1 MSKIAAVPLSP
12 DQASATRST
21 GILPQFDT
29 RSGRKPVLISVYG
42 PTPGTVYPI
51 DSELVI
57 GRADDASITVQDE
70 RVSRHHTRVVVRGP
84 ESVFVE
90 DLESKNGTW
99 VNGKRVTSVELQN
112 GDTLQIGNE
121 TVFHFV
127 FRDPVEQ
134 RLQERQKLEAIGR
147 LAGGVAHEF
156 NNLLSIVLGNL
167 TQLQRE
173 LFTSDAATEV
183 QQSMLRDAIGAA
195 GRATEMTHQLLGLAR
210 RARPSDAPVNVSA
223 LVEDL
228 GRLVGRTL
236 VRDIAVELDVA
247 PGLYI
252 RGEAPELQQA
262 LLNLCINARDA
273 MTTGGILTLR
283 LRPLAADDPRRVRD
297 GIRGEFVELQVEDT
311 GVGMDAETLKHM
323 FEPFF
328 TTKEFKDGTGLGMAI
343 VHGIV
348 RGQGGYI
355 DVQSA
360 VGQGTTISLFMPSA
374 APPGR
379 MTPPPASESEP
390 PLAPGRLILL
400 CEDDEALRRSVT
412 RMLEHLGQRVL
423 AVADGVEA
431 VELFRGHGEQ
441 IDLVLLDVS
450 MPRQGGAQTFA
461 ALRKLAPEVKVLLSS
476 GYHGDHL
483 EPALRAGVQ
492 GFLSKPYTLSQLIAA
507 LRAIP

>member
-1 MSKIAAVPLSP
+1 MTP
-12 DQASATRST
+12 DQARATHAAGIMPQLTSPSAR
-21 GILPQFDT
+21 
-29 RSGRKPVLISVYG
+29 RPVLIAVYG
-42 PTPGTVYPI
+42 SNPGTIYSI
-51 DSELVI
+51 DRELVI
-57 GRADDASITVQDE
+57 GRADDASITVQDD
-70 RVSRHHTRVVVRGP
+70 RVSRHHTRLVTQGP
-84 ESVFVE
+84 ESVVVE
-90 DLESKNGTW
+90 DLGSKNGTW
-99 VNGKRVTSVELQN
+99 VNGRRVTTAELHN
-112 GDTLQIGNE
+112 GDTIQVGNE

-156 NNLLSIVLGNL
+156 NNLLSVMLGNL
-167 TQLQRE
+167 SQLQRE
-173 LFTSDAATEV
+173 LSTGAQVTEL
-183 QQSMLRDAIGAA
+183 QHTMLRDAIAA
-195 GRATEMTHQLLGLAR
+195 GGRATEMTHQLLGLAR
-210 RARPSDAPVNVSA
+210 RAQPNDAPVDVSA

-228 GRLVGRTL
+228 ARLVGRTL
-236 VRDIAVELDVA
+236 VHDIQLELDVT

-273 MTTGGILTLR
+273 MTSGGLLRLR
-283 LRPLAADDPRRVRD
+283 LRPLAASDPRRARD
-297 GIRGEFVELQVEDT
+297 GIRGEYVELTVEDT

-328 TTKEFKDGTGLGMAI
+328 TTKEFQDGTGLGMAI

-348 RGQGGYI
+348 RGHGGHI

-360 VGQGTTISLFMPSA
+360 VGRGTTISLLMPRA
-374 APPGR
+374 DPPGKAAAE
-379 MTPPPASESEP
+379 PAVAAEP
-390 PLAPGRLILL
+390 TLAPGRLILL

-423 AVADGVEA
+423 PVADGVEA
-431 VELFRGHGEQ
+431 IEVFRRQ
-441 IDLVLLDVS
+441 ADKVDLVLLDVS
-450 MPRQGGAQTFA
+450 MPRQGGAETFA
-461 ALRKLAPEVKVLLSS
+461 AMRKLAPNVKVLLSS

-483 EPALRAGVQ
+483 EPGLRASVQ
-492 GFLSKPYTLSQLIAA
+492 GFLPKPYTLSQLITA